1 MKTSLFF
8 SLFFNSF
15 IVSLCFE
22 RPTFTNIFRRIGT
35 RSTRQGQL
43 REILLTTT
51 ETESQIIEKY
61 DDMDIIVDPVG
72 LKEIS
77 DDEFNTEVLSHA
89 GISVV
94 LFSSHW
100 CQPCRSMQMV
110 VEAAKNSVVLRNE
123 NVKYLTID
131 TDENPLS
138 SSEFQLRSIPSTLIF
153 KNGRVVSDIIG
164 LSSVSAVIS
173 EVQKHTLLNLPDIKV
188 SSFE

>member
-1 MKTSLFF
+1 
-8 SLFFNSF
+8 
-15 IVSLCFE
+15 
-22 RPTFTNIFRRIGT
+22 
-35 RSTRQGQL
+35 
-43 REILLTTT
+43 LTTT